1 MVKAMID
8 IKKRTNQVLNIVK
21 AQNGFNN
28 KSDAIDFVV
37 QVYEN
42 DYMEPELK
50 PEYVKKLMKI
60 KKQKGIEVG
69 SIKDF
74 KKRYGI

>member
-60 KKQKGIEVG
+60 KKQKGIKVG

>member
-1 MVKAMID
+1 MID

-60 KKQKGIEVG
+60 KKQKGIKVG